1 MSPSFNCIEL
11 FGRSK
16 LKKKRAVVFLFH
28 LNVEIRF
35 WDKARYQYIPVFQ
48 YRKFPLFKRRKF
60 VLNEAK
66 NSSIKYYGSLPFYYE
81 SMMEVCPSLIMI
93 CTRTWICHIR
103 RVSIV
108 FILLSKLQNQNNQF
122 GRFFKIEIT
131 NSYHKFRIVIF
142 SLILIIFQTFLD

>member
-1 MSPSFNCIEL
+1 MW
-11 FGRSK
+11 K
-16 LKKKRAVVFLFH
+16 LGSGIKQDTS
-28 LNVEIRF
+28 I
-35 WDKARYQYIPVFQ
+35 YQYFSTEN
-48 YRKFPLFKRRKF
+48 FSLFKRRKF

-122 GRFFKIEIT
+122 GRFFKIEIP

-142 SLILIIFQTFLD
+142 CFNFDYFSDISRLNKVKCFYKFGKI